1 MQTRNIMVRIRS
13 ENTYDWF
20 FLFIGNTDNTISFS
34 NLNDTENSDDQRRSN
49 ADLELI
55 SRQVT
60 ESAISDDGKYSNLS
74 ILLSFFAF
82 Q

>member
-1 MQTRNIMVRIRS
+1 MVRIRS

>member
-1 MQTRNIMVRIRS
+1 MPTRNIMVRIRS